1 MPYYIDITYIILVV
15 PAIIFSLIASA
26 KVNTTFRK
34 YEHHFS
40 KRGVTGRQAA
50 MMVLQSQGIHN
61 VQITRTSG
69 KLTDHYDP
77 RSNTIA
83 LSDAVYDSTS
93 CAAIGVAAHEAGH
106 AIQHA
111 VKYKPI
117 KFRNVIIPVTNLGSK
132 LSIPLIIIG
141 LLLCSASYLFIF
153 LAYLGVACFGLSLVF
168 QLVTLPTE
176 FNASRRALAAIESC
190 GILDEEEIK
199 GSKKVLSAAAMTYVA
214 ALAVT
219 AMQFLRLA
227 LMVAS
232 NSRRN

>member
-1 MPYYIDITYIILVV
+1 MYLDIYYIILVV

-26 KVNTTFRK
+26 SVNSTFRK
-34 YEHHFS
+34 YERQFS
-40 KRGVTGRQAA
+40 HRGMTGREAA
-50 MMVLQSQGIHN
+50 VRVLASQGVHD

-77 RSNTIA
+77 RSKVIA

-111 VKYKPI
+111 KHYAPLKL
-117 KFRNVIIPVTNLGSK
+117 RNMIIPVTNIGSK
-132 LSIPLIIIG
+132 LSIPLILIG
-141 LLLCSASYLFIF
+141 LIFCSTSYVFIYV
-153 LAYLGVACFGLSLVF
+153 AYLGVAFFGLSLIF
-168 QLVTLPTE
+168 QLLTLPTE
-176 FNASRRALAAIESC
+176 FNASRRALAAIEGC
-190 GILDEEEIK
+190 GILDDEEIK
-199 GSKKVLSAAAMTYVA
+199 GSRKVLKAAAMTYVA

-219 AMQFLRLA
+219 AMQFLRLL
-227 LMVAS
+227 LMVAA

>member
-77 RSNTIA
+77 RS
-83 LSDAVYDSTS
+83 
-93 CAAIGVAAHEAGH
+93 
-106 AIQHA
+106 
-111 VKYKPI
+111 
-117 KFRNVIIPVTNLGSK
+117 
-132 LSIPLIIIG
+132 
-141 LLLCSASYLFIF
+141 
-153 LAYLGVACFGLSLVF
+153 
-168 QLVTLPTE
+168 
-176 FNASRRALAAIESC
+176 
-190 GILDEEEIK
+190 
-199 GSKKVLSAAAMTYVA
+199 
-214 ALAVT
+214 
-219 AMQFLRLA
+219 
-227 LMVAS
+227 
-232 NSRRN
+232 